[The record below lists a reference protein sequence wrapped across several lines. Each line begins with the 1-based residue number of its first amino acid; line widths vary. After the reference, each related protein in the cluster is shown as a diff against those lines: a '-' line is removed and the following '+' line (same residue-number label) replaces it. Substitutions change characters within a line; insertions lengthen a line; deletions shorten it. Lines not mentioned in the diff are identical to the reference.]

1 MAPLSPKRGSQ
12 VQTGRA
18 RTPIKTPDNSLAAEK
33 DLWGGDGS
41 QATGR
46 EICELNDTQIQA
58 SRIFLLHALRY
69 CPLLNY
75 AFVAKS
81 VYMNP

>member
-18 RTPIKTPDNSLAAEK
+18 RTRIKTPDNSLAAEK
-33 DLWGGDGS
+33 DLWGDRESQTAKGDFSNLGDS
-41 QATGR
+41 G
-46 EICELNDTQIQA
+46 IQA
-58 SRIFLLHALRY
+58 SRMFCFKALRY
-69 CPLLNY
+69 RPLLDY
-75 AFVAKS
+75 TFVAKS